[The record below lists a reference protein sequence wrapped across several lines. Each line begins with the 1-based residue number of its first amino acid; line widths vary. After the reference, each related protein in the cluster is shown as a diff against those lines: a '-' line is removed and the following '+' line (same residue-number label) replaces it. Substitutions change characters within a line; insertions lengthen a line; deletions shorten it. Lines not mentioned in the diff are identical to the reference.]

1 MGKALRNSKQ
11 GMLFIRN
18 MTVQIREG
26 INELNNDTHNNRKF
40 TNNEQRQQL
49 QASICAS
56 HTNQ

>member
-1 MGKALRNSKQ
+1 MGKALKNSKQ

-40 TNNEQRQQL
+40 TTEQRQQL